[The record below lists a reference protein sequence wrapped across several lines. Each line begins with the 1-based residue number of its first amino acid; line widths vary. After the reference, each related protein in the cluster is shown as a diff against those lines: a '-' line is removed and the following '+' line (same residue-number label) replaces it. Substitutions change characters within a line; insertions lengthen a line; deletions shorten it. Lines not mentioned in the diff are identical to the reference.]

1 MEAQEDNH
9 EWREDMER
17 MFLLFQKWT
26 KSAWS
31 LPENSIILKFQRI
44 CCMKCSVV
52 SKFSFAA
59 VYFKGLWSLCH
70 FATFIIWQILIAATF
85 RAESWVYLECNND
98 NCSQLLINSCANY
111 FWAKIF
117 LACFILV
124 KVSRLHSLWASAE
137 EQQSILSNT
146 LFKL

>member
-1 MEAQEDNH
+1 MKWRHGTNIFTIPKMQTICMRSAFELNH
-9 EWREDMER
+9 
-17 MFLLFQKWT
+17 
-26 KSAWS
+26 
-31 LPENSIILKFQRI
+31 PEIPTHVL
-44 CCMKCSVV
+44 CGV
-52 SKFSFAA
+52 SKLNFAA

-70 FATFIIWQILIAATF
+70 FATFIIWQFLIAATF

-117 LACFILV
+117 LTCFILV

-137 EQQSILSNT
+137 QQQSILSNT

>member
-1 MEAQEDNH
+1 MEAQKDNH
-9 EWREDMER
+9 EWSEDMER
-17 MFLLFQKWT
+17 MFLLFQKC
-26 KSAWS
+26 KQSAWS
-31 LPENSIILKFQRI
+31 LHSNSIILKFQHMR
-44 CCMKCSVV
+44 CVLYVV
-52 SKFSFAA
+52 SKFCFPA

-70 FATFIIWQILIAATF
+70 FATFIIWQFLIAATF

-117 LACFILV
+117 LTCFILV
-124 KVSRLHSLWASAE
+124 KVSRLHSLWGSAE
-137 EQQSILSNT
+137 QQQSILSNT